1 MQIYLQIQFTV
12 TEPVYRRE
20 DNANVLADPFC
31 VLPLRHYGREGGRE
45 GGREMYIFFISM
57 TWTRQISSLCDKGRA
72 KNSI

>member
-45 GGREMYIFFISM
+45 GERCIYFLS
-57 TWTRQISSLCDKGRA
+57 A
-72 KNSI
+72 